1 MNNYSYTAIDAD
13 GNIEHGTIES
23 TDLASAI
30 AQLAERNLVAQSIA
44 LRDQATVA
52 KERQSSAFESNLR
65 QLLARREEW
74 KQALNAACSELPHG
88 PTRREL
94 LELTQ
99 QLSSSQGDRPLVAL
113 LRQPAMLE
121 LLPLLENSDN
131 KLGGQ
136 EPLRKWLGGMLKKQQ
151 LRTQYRKRL
160 TYPVVLIGL
169 TLLILCGF
177 AYFLIPLFR
186 DMFNEF
192 GLTLPPPTI
201 LVFWLAEQTTT
212 YLFRS
217 LAVIFCLMLIIIPF
231 VRYWRSRSLSN
242 RLFGRLVA
250 GTSSNLLAMASLANT
265 LSHMLRLGAPLNEAL
280 RIAGTASRCYFYQ
293 RAAIELSN
301 QIEQSANVAPKLS
314 SRVLP
319 PLLLYALQAESS
331 GSPSLPM
338 LESLAQIYSD
348 RAQCRVD
355 LLTTMLPVLALLVIG
370 FGVGFVVISLFMPLV
385 SMVTSLA

>member
-1 MNNYSYTAIDAD
+1 M
-13 GNIEHGTIES
+13 
-23 TDLASAI
+23 
-30 AQLAERNLVAQSIA
+30 
-44 LRDQATVA
+44 
-52 KERQSSAFESNLR
+52 
-65 QLLARREEW
+65 
-74 KQALNAACSELPHG
+74 
-88 PTRREL
+88 
-94 LELTQ
+94 
-99 QLSSSQGDRPLVAL
+99 
-113 LRQPAMLE
+113 
-121 LLPLLENSDN
+121 
-131 KLGGQ
+131 
-136 EPLRKWLGGMLKKQQ
+136 
-151 LRTQYRKRL
+151 
-160 TYPVVLIGL
+160 

-186 DMFNEF
+186 DMFNQF

-301 QIEQSANVAPKLS
+301 QIEQSANVAPQLSPHVFCLHCYCMRYKLS
-314 SRVLP
+314 RVV
-319 PLLLYALQAESS
+319 LQV
-331 GSPSLPM
+331 
-338 LESLAQIYSD
+338 
-348 RAQCRVD
+348 CRCWNRWLKSTVIEPNVE
-355 LLTTMLPVLALLVIG
+355 LTC
-370 FGVGFVVISLFMPLV
+370 
-385 SMVTSLA
+385 